1 MKTKIIEKDLHN
13 AQTKL
18 VNFELICLHA
28 SCKFVESSKMK
39 RNHKNWKFMED
50 KIEYLFKTL
59 FKFTMGRANLEPIL
73 GS

>member
-39 RNHKNWKFMED
+39 RNHKN
-50 KIEYLFKTL
+50 
-59 FKFTMGRANLEPIL
+59 
-73 GS
+73 